1 MTTVAFVAGMI
12 PTLVSNAEGSAVNK
26 AISGVI
32 VGGQSLSLLL
42 TLIAVPV
49 AYSLFDD
56 LGAFISWLFGRQPL
70 QPLAEP
76 GRGKRPTPPG
86 NGRGNGDTLPMS
98 LDETISV
105 RREPSHSR
113 PGDVP
118 VRPVRD

>member
-56 LGAFISWLFGRQPL
+56 LSVFIAWLFGRQPAAATAA
-70 QPLAEP
+70 PDRDKGP
-76 GRGKRPTPPG
+76 PPG
-86 NGRGNGDTLPMS
+86 DGHGNGDTLRMS
-98 LDETISV
+98 LDETVSI
-105 RREPSHSR
+105 RREPSHPR
-113 PGDVP
+113 PAEAP
-118 VRPVRD
+118 VRHARD